1 MTRCYDPFVSE
12 LAPKILIGGSAGLA
26 AFTALAVLLSP
37 ARVRREALGGPE
49 ADIAI
54 LTLLLALIVVQARAA
69 VHDRSWKWVG
79 LATAL
84 FLLAVSLTVLF

>member
-1 MTRCYDPFVSE
+1 VSE

-26 AFTALAVLLSP
+26 AFTLLSLVLS
-37 ARVRREALGGPE
+37 ARARREGLSGPE
-49 ADIAI
+49 TDIAV

-69 VHDRSWKWVG
+69 VHERSWKWVG